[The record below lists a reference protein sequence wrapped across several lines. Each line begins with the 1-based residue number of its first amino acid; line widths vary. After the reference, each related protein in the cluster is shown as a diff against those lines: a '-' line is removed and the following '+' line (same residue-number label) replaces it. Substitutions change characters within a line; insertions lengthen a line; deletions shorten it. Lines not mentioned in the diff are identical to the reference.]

1 MQFVTTLQKEFVLD
15 ANVTVMNINKILF
28 EFRRNNEELKIKEK
42 KLFVDDKKVIDHTH
56 ILECIREFYETY
68 FRKRKQKTES
78 ATKSFISHLNIPKL
92 SEDKS
97 KLYWENLTEKDLC
110 DSLKS
115 MQNNKSPGNNGF
127 TKKFYQTF
135 WKEIKAVFVDSVLET
150 KEK

>member
-1 MQFVTTLQKEFVLD
+1 MYK
-15 ANVTVMNINKILF
+15 
-28 EFRRNNEELKIKEK
+28 
-42 KLFVDDKKVIDHTH
+42 
-56 ILECIREFYETY
+56 EFYETY

-115 MQNNKSPGNNGF
+115 MQNNKSPGNNVF